1 MWKTIKGALTT
12 KPCEGSTEQLLQF
25 CGGYFSLYIF
35 TGVLA
40 KYFVGA
46 TSVVK
51 MDDVAYTVYN
61 TWGGSIIC
69 VAVVLALGW
78 YRLKSSHN
86 TTVLGKQMPAEFLYI
101 IPSGICTA
109 VVIPTTT
116 LMYLLPISVM
126 VAMVIMRASIILVSR
141 LVDTV
146 QIYQGILHKKVYWQ
160 ENVAML
166 LAIGAVSVQI
176 FGATP
181 GSFDFI
187 HNAAAMWILGSYI
200 CAYAIRIYI
209 MNYYKNTRPKG
220 VPQDNKGFFAIEQL
234 TSSSVLFLVCA
245 WIILMPAGDPSGA
258 LTKFHNSFTAPNPLW
273 SWAIIWAVVAGMFYG
288 VSAFFSVFLFMFKGR
303 TATFAGLVNR
313 LTSLIA
319 GTVATLVTWAM
330 FGGAL
335 PVGKDWFSLFVMFVA
350 IYFLGLAEQR
360 RTAELLVTHELD
372 NCDTKTPAKA

>member
-46 TSVVK
+46 SSIVK

-61 TWGGSIIC
+61 TWGGSLIC
-69 VAVVLALGW
+69 VVVVLALGW
-78 YRLKSSHN
+78 YRLKSSHSV
-86 TTVLGKQMPAEFLYI
+86 TVLGTTMPAEFLYI

-141 LVDTV
+141 IVDTV
-146 QIYQGILHKKVYWQ
+146 QIWQGILHKKVYWQ

-166 LAIGAVSVQI
+166 LAIGAVSIQL
-176 FGATP
+176 FASKHGD
-181 GSFDFI
+181 FDFI
-187 HNAAAMWILGSYI
+187 HNKAAMWILGSYI
-200 CAYAIRIYI
+200 TAYAIRIYI

-220 VPQDNKGFFAIEQL
+220 VPQDNKGFFAIEQI
-234 TSSSVLFLVCA
+234 TSSSLMLLVCL
-245 WIILMPAGDPSGA
+245 WIILVPNFAPGSA
-258 LTKFHNSFTAPNPLW
+258 LYKFHTSFTSPDPIW
-273 SWAIIWAVVAGMFYG
+273 RGAILFAVFAGMFYG

-319 GTVATLVTWAM
+319 GTVATLITWRI
-330 FGGAL
+330 FGGSA
-335 PVGKDWFSLFVMFVA
+335 PSAKDWLSLLVMFIA

-360 RTAELLVTHELD
+360 RSAELAATHELE
-372 NCDTKTPAKA
+372 NCEAKVPAKA